1 MKRFSS
7 LSTRIGKLALA
18 SAALFGL
25 TATASATPV
34 SFTFDSFTHSKTLG
48 ASLNG
53 ETISNLYVGNINVT
67 FTDSAS
73 NASVVAYCMEISQ
86 SISIGQSYD
95 YDAVS
100 LTTAG
105 LSDTQARLVGI
116 LYDLYY
122 AGDTTQDWNSVN
134 TGAFQLALWELT
146 HDDDGSLRSESGNFY
161 IDPGSNTKHV
171 ADVADSY
178 LAGVYSQAADSSYS
192 PYSELVSLTNSDYQ
206 DLIVL
211 ASLVPG
217 YEGGQSV
224 AIPFGVNPLPGL
236 ALVGLFGW
244 RRLRRRVNA

>member
-1 MKRFSS
+1 MKRYFS
-7 LSTRIGKLALA
+7 LSTRLGKLALA
-18 SAALFGL
+18 TAALFGL
-25 TATASATPV
+25 TAAVSATPV
-34 SFTFDSFTHSKTLG
+34 SFTFDSFTHSKTLQG
-48 ASLNG
+48 TLNG

-67 FTDSAS
+67 FMDSAS
-73 NASVVAYCMEISQ
+73 NASVVAYCMEIAQ
-86 SISIGQSYD
+86 DVSIGQSYN

-105 LSDTQARLVGI
+105 LSGTQARLVGI

-134 TGAFQLALWELT
+134 TGAFQIALWELT
-146 HDDDGSLRSESGNFY
+146 HDDDGSLWSESGNFY
-161 IDPGSNTKHV
+161 IDPYSSSKHV
-171 ADVADSY
+171 ADVADDY
-178 LAGVYSQAADSSYS
+178 LASVYAQAADSSYS
-192 PYSELVSLTNSDYQ
+192 PYSQLVSLVNADYQ

-217 YEGGQSV
+217 YGGGESV

-236 ALVGLFGW
+236 ALVGLVGW